1 MAKSKERVINQGVEF
16 SFRAYGSGLE
26 EGTTYTACLYYN
38 ANTVG
43 YRQTTDD
50 TCRLATADTCRLATA
65 VVNGNEI
72 ERPTCVFTFTPEQTL
87 ALKVGNA
94 ILEIYDTTTKKQMFY
109 DDNYATVRKTSLTP
123 TNE

>member
-16 SFRAYGSGLE
+16 SFRAYGSGLV

-38 ANTVG
+38 ANTAG
-43 YRQTTDD
+43 YRQTTD
-50 TCRLATADTCRLATA
+50 DTCRLATA